1 MGTPPSWMI
10 LSMNL
15 EAWSH
20 SPSAISLKSFDKGS
34 ELIPVAI
41 LLKYR
46 YRKAAKVSAAR
57 AWLRSS
63 SSVVS
68 FLTDKTGL
76 TTAFAPRV
84 FLALFHVLDVVE
96 IARPRTLQG
105 PDSWL

>member
-20 SPSAISLKSFDKGS
+20 SPSAISLNNFERGS

-46 YRKAAKVSAAR
+46 YLKAAKVSPAR

-63 SSVVS
+63 RSVGS
-68 FLTDKTGL
+68 FLTDKTGR
-76 TTAFAPRV
+76 TIAWCPGV
-84 FLALFHVLDVVE
+84 FLALFQQ
-96 IARPRTLQG
+96 ARCCGNHKAGHDGGTG
-105 PDSWL
+105 